1 MPPSTAVTRT
11 TAHSRYPF
19 QRVLVV
25 LEGTTGLG
33 HAFTHATELA
43 RTVDATLYALGVQG
57 RLPAYAAT
65 VGEVDDVKREKDRFF
80 AKVEASVRERAE
92 AAGIN
97 VVVDVRAGPVV
108 DVITRYAQAHAVDVI
123 VVEHRGHIFGD
134 YLLGSTADR
143 VAHHAPCPVLI
154 VS

>member
-1 MPPSTAVTRT
+1 VTHT
-11 TAHSRYPF
+11 TAYSRHPF

-25 LEGTTGLG
+25 LDGTTGLG
-33 HAFTHATELA
+33 RAFAHAIDLT
-43 RTVDATLYALGVQG
+43 RTFDGTLHALGVQG

-65 VGEVDDVKREKDRFF
+65 IGEVDDVKRAKDRLFG
-80 AKVEASVRERAE
+80 KLEASVHERAE

-108 DVITRYAQAHAVDVI
+108 EVITRYAEAHAIDVI
-123 VVEHRGHIFGD
+123 VIGYRSHIFGD
-134 YLLGSTADR
+134 YVLGSTADR

>member
-1 MPPSTAVTRT
+1 MA
-11 TAHSRYPF
+11 ALKDD
-19 QRVLVV
+19 VL
-25 LEGTTGLG
+25 
-33 HAFTHATELA
+33 A
-43 RTVDATLYALGVQG
+43 ALGKISGPDGVP
-57 RLPAYAAT
+57 LPASGKLSEIVAADGK
-65 VGEVDDVKREKDRFF
+65 VFF
-80 AKVEASVRERAE
+80 SISVEAAAVKQWESVRERAE

-143 VAHHAPCPVLI
+143 VAHRAPCPVLI